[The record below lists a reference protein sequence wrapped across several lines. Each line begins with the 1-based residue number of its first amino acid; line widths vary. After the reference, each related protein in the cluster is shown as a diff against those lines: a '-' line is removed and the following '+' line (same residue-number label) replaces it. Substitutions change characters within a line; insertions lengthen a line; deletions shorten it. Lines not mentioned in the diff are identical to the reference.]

1 MSLPYFLK
9 ISTISA
15 NKEEYIKIDNTN
27 ILYWQGILNKTDTD
41 KNARLKV
48 GFTYNGLLSSFID
61 KYIPLKEFEKL
72 CDLNIDLICI
82 HKMEETETERTNLS
96 DTITNKIKFFNIDD
110 INKTLGFSDTISL
123 LKSIDLLITIDTAI
137 VHLAG
142 VLGVKTWLLLGYGSD
157 WRWMKEEKTTCWYTS
172 VELVRMTENKELYTI
187 LDKVKEKLL
196 LELL

>member
-1 MSLPYFLK
+1 
-9 ISTISA
+9 
-15 NKEEYIKIDNTN
+15 
-27 ILYWQGILNKTDTD
+27 
-41 KNARLKV
+41 
-48 GFTYNGLLSSFID
+48 
-61 KYIPLKEFEKL
+61 
-72 CDLNIDLICI
+72 
-82 HKMEETETERTNLS
+82 MEETETERTNLS

-196 LELL
+196 LELCSCKSASNSPISISGMSICASQKYLQNAQ